1 MVEIE
6 IVQQGAAGERHLLD
20 LPVLIGRD
28 ERCNLRLRSWRVA
41 RTHARLSAHA
51 GDLLLEDMGSWHG
64 TWVNQ
69 RRVARYGPLRP
80 EDIVVIGAYRLMV
93 RRVLPRPPGTHAV
106 PGEGNA
112 ARLAAPGAAAGDMLP
127 APAPDSGPD
136 AGPARA
142 DESSAG
148 SDSQPEA
155 GHCLSLPVACAP
167 AVNTRTDAPAYVLPD
182 EHALPDARLAAAA
195 LDTAQASLVPAAGK
209 AVRHAPATETLLVR
223 RLHAVLLQELD
234 LRRRNVEDMND
245 AALRSQAR
253 EVLSAW
259 LARHGQ
265 PENRPGQSA
274 QDGGAEVSW
283 PADGA
288 ARLALLEQVLD
299 EALGYGPLQPLLAEE
314 GITEIMVNGHDE
326 IYVERQ
332 GRLLRHDAAFSSEAA
347 LMAVMERMVAPVGRR
362 LDENMPLADA
372 RLPDGSRVHAVIR
385 PVAVRGPSLT
395 IRRFPAQRPGL
406 AALTE
411 WGALNG
417 SMAAFLAQCVKL
429 RRNIIV
435 SGGTGSGKTTLLNAL
450 SHCIAAHE
458 RVITIEDAAE
468 LRLLHAHRVVLE
480 ARPSNQEGKGA
491 ITIREL
497 VRNALRM
504 RPDRII
510 VGECR
515 GAEALDMLAA
525 MNTGHEGSLTTLH
538 ANSPRD
544 ALSRLET
551 MVLMAGMALP
561 LAAVREQIAASV
573 DMLVQLVRLP
583 DGRRVV
589 SEITELCGLE
599 SQCLQTLP
607 LFYFDRRSGCHRHG
621 DNAPTF
627 FETWRRQGVSFDP
640 APFEGRPEGMAWA
653 GAALPPAGLAPD
665 GARPSAGSGRS
676 AAP

>member
-6 IVQQGAAGERHLLD
+6 ITQEGAAVERHLLA

-28 ERCNLRLRSWRVA
+28 EQCSLRLRSWRIA

-51 GDLLLEDMGSWHG
+51 GDLLLEDLGSWHG

-69 RRVARYGPLRP
+69 RRVARYGPLQP
-80 EDIVVIGAYRLMV
+80 EDIVVIGPCRLMV
-93 RRVLPRPPGTHAV
+93 RRVTPLLPKNDTV
-106 PGEGNA
+106 PGEGSA
-112 ARLAAPGAAAGDMLP
+112 ARLAARLPLMGADPGTPTDRPPASRIRLEPGPDFQADPLSVTGLAALP
-127 APAPDSGPD
+127 AQPGQGSPQLADGEANLLD
-136 AGPARA
+136 GQDTAGA
-142 DESSAG
+142 DVAG
-148 SDSQPEA
+148 
-155 GHCLSLPVACAP
+155 GWPVA
-167 AVNTRTDAPAYVLPD
+167 D
-182 EHALPDARLAAAA
+182 
-195 LDTAQASLVPAAGK
+195 
-209 AVRHAPATETLLVR
+209 TLLVR

-259 LARHGQ
+259 LDRNGRAGDL
-265 PENRPGQSA
+265 SA
-274 QDGGAEVSW
+274 QEGASEAGW
-283 PADGA
+283 PAEGA
-288 ARLALLEQVLD
+288 ARQALLERVLD

-314 GITEIMVNGHDE
+314 GITEIMVNGHNE

-332 GRLLRHDAAFSSEAA
+332 GRLLRHPAAFSSEAA

-395 IRRFPAQRPGL
+395 IRRFPVHRPGL
-406 AALTE
+406 PELTQ
-411 WGALNG
+411 WGALDG
-417 SMAAFLAQCVKL
+417 AMASFLAQCVRL

-480 ARPSNQEGKGA
+480 ARPPNQEGKGA

-515 GAEALDMLAA
+515 GPEALDMLAA

-544 ALSRLET
+544 ALARLET
-551 MVLMAGMALP
+551 MVLMAGMSLP

-573 DMLVQLVRLP
+573 DLLVQLVRLP

-589 SEITELCGLE
+589 SEVTELCGVE

-607 LFYFDRRSGCHRHG
+607 LFQFDRRLGRHRHG
-621 DNAPTF
+621 ENAPTF
-627 FETWRRQGVSFDP
+627 FETWRSQGLSFD
-640 APFEGRPEGMAWA
+640 ATPFGGPDRVAAWSGD
-653 GAALPPAGLAPD
+653 GADALPALAAQAVERLSWQEAAGGR
-665 GARPSAGSGRS
+665 GAVP
-676 AAP
+676 